1 MVRKI
6 RAAILPVIVCAGV
19 SAPAFAQEVIP
30 GSGPEGRPRLL
41 DSDTAA
47 LEGGESRNDLNCS
60 VTPDKA
66 TLGFDLKF
74 HSGYSVTLPLKNLA
88 GLGNRLTIVFRV
100 TSTGSATPVYFNQH
114 VRVPPIEQT
123 SGDVLLNGAFDLGLG
138 DYHVDWLIRD
148 LAGLYC
154 STSWDVSAQLSPH
167 DRGVNVA
174 LPAHA
179 IAASEQERFQAE
191 PPVARAS
198 GDPLNV
204 KVLLNFAPQHP
215 GAATMAPQDRSAL
228 VGILRNLARNPRL
241 GRISLIAFNV
251 DQRRILYRQD
261 FSSAIDF
268 PAFGTALKSLALGT
282 VDFHALEDKN
292 GGMVFLSTLIRNEM
306 AADPNVDGLVFVGP
320 RSLLDSSI
328 PEDDLKR
335 IREPAYP
342 IFYLNYEPDPSAVP
356 WRDAIGRMV
365 KFFKGREY
373 TISGPRDLWNAVSET
388 VDRMAQ
394 SKRSR
399 LSNAFTGGLNE

>member
-6 RAAILPVIVCAGV
+6 TAAILSFTAYAGV
-19 SAPAFAQEVIP
+19 SARGFAQDVIP
-30 GSGPEGRPRLL
+30 GSGPGGLPLL
-41 DSDTAA
+41 ISSDTAV
-47 LEGGESRNDLNCS
+47 LEDGEPRHDLNCS

-66 TLGFDLKF
+66 SLGFDLKF
-74 HSGYSVTLPLKNLA
+74 HSGYSVTLPLKDLT

-100 TSTGSATPVYFNQH
+100 ASTGSTVPVYFDQH
-114 VRVPPIEQT
+114 VRVPPIQQT
-123 SGDVLLNGAFDLGLG
+123 SGDVLLNGVFDLGAG
-138 DYHVDWLIRD
+138 DYHVDWLMRD

-154 STSWDVSAQLSPH
+154 STSWDVSAQLSAH

-174 LPAHA
+174 LPANA
-179 IAASEQERFQAE
+179 VAASEQERFQAE
-191 PPVARAS
+191 PPVMRTAA
-198 GDPLNV
+198 DPLNV
-204 KVLLNFAPQHP
+204 KVLMNFAPEHP

-251 DQRRILYRQD
+251 DQRRVIYRQD

-268 PAFGTALKSLALGT
+268 PAFGTALKSLTLGT

-394 SKRSR
+394 SKRTR
-399 LSNAFTGGLNE
+399 MSNAFTGGLNE